1 MTEMEVIR
9 DKIVELAHDAE
20 WQEKKALFDEVRNLK
35 NWKLPT
41 YPKTFT
47 DEKEAQKLCDAIIFF
62 CGGCEMV
69 QLATKSWLVHSKGY
83 YYYIGA

>member
-1 MTEMEVIR
+1 MTTMEEVR

-41 YPKTFT
+41 NPKVFT
-47 DEKEAQKLCDAIIFF
+47 DEKEAEKLQEAIIFF
-62 CGGCEMV
+62 TGGCEV
-69 QLATKSWLVHSKGY
+69 RQLATNSWLVHSKGY
-83 YYYIGA
+83 YFFIGA